1 MLSKAIRRDDKDVN
15 RKDKLFAYS
24 SANGIAALWPIIQ
37 GFEND
42 EEVDV
47 AVVAGVAAGVTAEED
62 DLFGIEAFG
71 DQSGNGTNRGL
82 VDFDLAHEDQ
92 VLYRKF
98 YSGYYWRS
106 Y

>member
-24 SANGIAALWPIIQ
+24 SADGIAALWPIIQ

-82 VDFDLAHEDQ
+82 VDFDLAREDQ

-98 YSGYYWRS
+98 HSGYYWRS